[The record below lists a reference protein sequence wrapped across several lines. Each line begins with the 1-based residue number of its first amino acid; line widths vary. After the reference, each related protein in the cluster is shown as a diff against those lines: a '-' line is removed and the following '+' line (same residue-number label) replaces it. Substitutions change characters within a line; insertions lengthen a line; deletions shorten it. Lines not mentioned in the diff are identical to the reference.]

1 MRGGGGERQGATK
14 SKTHSRV
21 KENNRYAL
29 AAAGV
34 FAHGEAVIGLKLNL
48 TMDGGTRNGHFIHT
62 PDTQRSS
69 TPGHLQ

>member
-1 MRGGGGERQGATK
+1 MTVKYEEQDRQ
-14 SKTHSRV
+14 RE

-34 FAHGEAVIGLKLNL
+34 FAHGEPVIGLKLNL
-48 TMDGGTRNGHFIHT
+48 TVDGGTRNGHFIRT
-62 PDTQRSS
+62 PDTRRSS